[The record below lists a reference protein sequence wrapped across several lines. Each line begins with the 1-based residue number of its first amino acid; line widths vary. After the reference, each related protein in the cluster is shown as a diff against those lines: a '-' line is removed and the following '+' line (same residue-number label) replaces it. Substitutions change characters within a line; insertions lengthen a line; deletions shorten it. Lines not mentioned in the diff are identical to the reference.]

1 MPVTCNPPPAH
12 RQPSLRETPRHA
24 PRPLGAGAPLLFSVI
39 VPAYNEGATLRGS
52 VEHLLGVLEE
62 VGEPYEVLIV
72 NDGSRDDTPRVAEAL
87 AGEEPRVRAL
97 HHDRNRGLGAAL
109 RTAIAAARGEY
120 IVGSPADSP
129 LDAPQIRAFHEAM
142 EARAS
147 YADFPGTAA
156 CDIAVGF
163 RPERAGYKAWMR
175 FCSAVYRWMLRIAFW
190 TWLRDFNWIC
200 MYRRRVF
207 EVVSIEFDA
216 FVALPEILVK
226 AKRAGFSL
234 RQVPCPMKPRKV
246 GKGTVGRPQV
256 LFKAFANMVRL
267 WLRVTFGSAGRARA
281 REAGKE
287 A

>member
-1 MPVTCNPPPAH
+1 MPVIYNPSPAH
-12 RQPSLRETPRHA
+12 RKPSGAETPRHV
-24 PRPLGAGAPLLFSVI
+24 PRPLDASAPPLFSVI

-62 VGEPYEVLIV
+62 VGQPYEVLIV
-72 NDGSRDDTPRVAEAL
+72 NDGSRDDTPKVAEAL

-129 LDAPQIRAFHEAM
+129 LDAPQLRAFHETM
-142 EARAS
+142 EAQ
-147 YADFPGTAA
+147 AA

-234 RQVPCPMKPRKV
+234 CQVPCSMKPRKV
-246 GKGTVGRPQV
+246 GKGTVGKPQI

-267 WLRVTFGSAGRARA
+267 WVRVTFGSAGRGRAPEAR
-281 REAGKE
+281 KE
-287 A
+287 V